1 MSPETYEQ
9 LIYLPDD
16 NPFFRMPE
24 DKFHRRKLA
33 IRAIALTVLAVGVYV
48 RLLWSGGF
56 IWLDETRLHEMWSWK
71 GLVRIWT
78 HGIETWQ
85 PLGMSLLWAEHHFF

>member
-56 IWLDETRLHEMWSWK
+56 IWLDETRLHELSAAI
-71 GLVRIWT
+71 GHNLVNAD
-78 HGIETWQ
+78 WQ
-85 PLGMSLLWAEHHFF
+85 RKREIIRTLVQRLR